1 MAITDDRELELL
13 ITNCQKGHSDA
24 QKAIYDRY
32 SPKMFGV
39 CLRYCKSR
47 EEAEDCLQDGFIRIF
62 QKIDTFGFK
71 GSFEGWMRRIVVNI
85 IMESFRKKNPVFGV
99 DDISAFN
106 VTDDPSMDD
115 EPMMNELDL
124 LNLINQLPNQYRIV
138 FNLYAMEDYS
148 HEEIAKT
155 LGISVG
161 TSKSNLSRA
170 RQWLRERI
178 NKMSKVMDI

>member
-1 MAITDDRELELL
+1 
-13 ITNCQKGHSDA
+13 
-24 QKAIYDRY
+24 
-32 SPKMFGV
+32 
-39 CLRYCKSR
+39 
-47 EEAEDCLQDGFIRIF
+47 
-62 QKIDTFGFK
+62 
-71 GSFEGWMRRIVVNI
+71 MRRIVVNI